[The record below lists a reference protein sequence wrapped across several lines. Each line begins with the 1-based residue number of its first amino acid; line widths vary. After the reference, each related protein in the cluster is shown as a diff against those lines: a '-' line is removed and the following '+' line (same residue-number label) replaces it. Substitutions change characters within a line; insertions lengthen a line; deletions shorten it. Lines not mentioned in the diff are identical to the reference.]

1 MLEGDFHHE
10 RFSGFCLEAGTLTE
24 LGREF
29 HMPPTSPLSG
39 ITALRLAEAQWS
51 PPFSVVFTLCSP
63 GPMAVTF
70 REQGKGRWAGFST
83 HPSLTQPAGWMAN
96 NAELQTLI
104 ETDLLQIVPSAQLV
118 DL

>member
-1 MLEGDFHHE
+1 MRG
-10 RFSGFCLEAGTLTE
+10 SQASAGRRVDLTE
-24 LGREF
+24 PGREF

-70 REQGKGRWAGFST
+70 WEQGEGRWAGFST
-83 HPSLTQPAGWMAN
+83 RPSLTQPAELMAD
-96 NAELQTLI
+96 NAELQALI
-104 ETDLLQIVPSAQLV
+104 ETVLLQIVPSAQLV
-118 DL
+118 GL